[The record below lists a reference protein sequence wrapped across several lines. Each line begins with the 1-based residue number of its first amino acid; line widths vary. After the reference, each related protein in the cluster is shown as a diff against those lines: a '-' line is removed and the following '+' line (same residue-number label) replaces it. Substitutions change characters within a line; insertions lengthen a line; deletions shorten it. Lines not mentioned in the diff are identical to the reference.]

1 MYGTKSITES
11 FWYDACEKNGKQSRL
26 SLIQQSQIMR
36 LYTQIVEGIHAYTFK
51 SPFNVYFVYS
61 FTILLY
67 TLLQNVAWHLY
78 ASTMSKHWLGKI
90 PKTSNKHIH
99 QYIKR
104 VSYFYED
111 VNVCPFLSNFFIHF
125 NEWYINL
132 LSWLAITITVNPSPN
147 HGIPNS
153 VHGSPESPK
162 GLSH

>member
-51 SPFNVYFVYS
+51 SPFSVYFVYS

-67 TLLQNVAWHLY
+67 TSLQNVAWHFY
-78 ASTMSKHWLGKI
+78 APTMSKHLLGKI

-104 VSYFYED
+104 VSYFLWRRK
-111 VNVCPFLSNFFIHF
+111 FLSFHKQFFHSFTWVVYQPVILACNNHNSTF
-125 NEWYINL
+125 LAW
-132 LSWLAITITVNPSPN
+132 SWHHEFCPW
-147 HGIPNS
+147 
-153 VHGSPESPK
+153 
-162 GLSH
+162 